1 MLNNILVC
9 DDDTA
14 IVDSIEI
21 YLQQEGYHVIKA
33 YDGVQAL
40 EVLHKEEIQLVIIDV
55 MMPRLDGIR
64 AILKIREESN
74 MPIIVLSAK
83 TADSDKIL
91 GLNVGADDYVSKPFN
106 PLELV
111 ARVNSQM
118 RRYTKLGNA
127 AESSKVF
134 QSGGLAINDDLKSVS
149 VDGEAVRLTPIEY
162 NILLLLVKNQG
173 KVFSIN
179 QIYENIWNEEAI
191 GADNTVAVHIRHIRE
206 KIEIN
211 PKDPQYLKVVW
222 GVGYKIEKIEPRES
236 MEQNRK
242 RYSSLAKAIV
252 IGQQMIAAVVASVS
266 IVLFSTCVNQNML
279 NMGDLQNSSFVESG
293 YFERTFSKQMMQLL
307 DYLNLR
313 EAFETSGVFDENR
326 PETVNASPEKIADYK
341 VYNNKY
347 DQNNT
352 NVYYWLGDL
361 RDNTYVTNMKETKT
375 QEDAYDQAVK
385 YGRYLSYNNKTFRF
399 ETNIGGMENN
409 YYQNMAQ
416 YNELQ
421 KGDFS
426 LIVAVDV
433 KFPQE
438 DDLAVA
444 KREFDKLYPWAQ
456 RSLVLAAVGIV
467 VWLIG
472 LCYMTVA
479 AAKRS
484 EDKEVHLTNFDK
496 IRTEIPIALLF
507 VFSICLTALG
517 MRVHSQSY
525 GVMSRMVIVGTFAV
539 LADCCFMG
547 MYLSLVRR
555 VKADTFFENSYLH
568 WLLVNL
574 KDTMHNRYLGNRMT
588 LVIWGI
594 VLSNVAIA
602 YLAFHCG
609 YIWAYIL
616 LAIFLVFTLIYFS
629 QRVIQRRKI
638 LEGIEQITQGKFD
651 YKLNLSEYQGDE
663 YQLAEG
669 INHIGEG
676 LANAIGE
683 SVRDERMK
691 ANMITNISHDIKTPL
706 TSIINYIGLLRREK
720 IDNPSA
726 ESYIKVLESKAMRLK
741 QLMEDLV
748 DVSRISSGNITLQMD
763 DIDLVELVRQ
773 TGGEFNE
780 KLEQKGLNVI
790 SKFPKEAV
798 MIYADGRQLWRVIGN
813 LYNNTAKYA
822 MPDTRVYAEVA
833 KDGYEATF
841 TMKNISE
848 KLLNVDADT
857 LAERFVRG
865 DESRSTEGSG
875 LGLSISKMLTEL
887 MGGKFEIDLEDDLFR
902 VKLTFRCKE

>member
-1 MLNNILVC
+1 
-9 DDDTA
+9 
-14 IVDSIEI
+14 
-21 YLQQEGYHVIKA
+21 
-33 YDGVQAL
+33 
-40 EVLHKEEIQLVIIDV
+40 
-55 MMPRLDGIR
+55 
-64 AILKIREESN
+64 
-74 MPIIVLSAK
+74 
-83 TADSDKIL
+83 
-91 GLNVGADDYVSKPFN
+91 
-106 PLELV
+106 
-111 ARVNSQM
+111 
-118 RRYTKLGNA
+118 
-127 AESSKVF
+127 
-134 QSGGLAINDDLKSVS
+134 
-149 VDGEAVRLTPIEY
+149 
-162 NILLLLVKNQG
+162 
-173 KVFSIN
+173 
-179 QIYENIWNEEAI
+179 
-191 GADNTVAVHIRHIRE
+191 
-206 KIEIN
+206 
-211 PKDPQYLKVVW
+211 
-222 GVGYKIEKIEPRES
+222 

-252 IGQQMIAAVVASVS
+252 IGLQMIAAVLASVS

-293 YFERTFSKQMMQLL
+293 YFERTFSKQMLQLL
-307 DYLNLR
+307 DYLNLK
-313 EAFETSGVFDENR
+313 EQFETDGVYDENR
-326 PETVNASPEKIADYK
+326 PETVNASQERISDYK
-341 VYNNKY
+341 IYNNKY

-361 RDNTYVTNMKETKT
+361 KDGTYVTNMHDVEK
-375 QEDAYDQAVK
+375 QEDAYEKAVN

-399 ETNIGGMENN
+399 ETNIGGIENN

-421 KGDFS
+421 KGDYT

-433 KFPQE
+433 NFPQE

-444 KREFDKLYPWAQ
+444 KREFDKLFPWAQ
-456 RSLVLAAVGIV
+456 RSLVLAAVGLI
-467 VWLIG
+467 VWLVG

-484 EDKEVHLTNFDK
+484 EDKEIHLANFDK
-496 IRTEIPIALLF
+496 LRTEIPIALLF
-507 VFSICLTALG
+507 VFSVALAALG
-517 MRVHSQSY
+517 MRVHHQDY
-525 GVMSRMVIVGTFAV
+525 GVMGRMVIVGTFTV
-539 LADCCFMG
+539 LGDCAFMG

-568 WLLVNL
+568 WLIVNL
-574 KDTMHNRYLGNRMT
+574 KDTLHNRYLGNRMT

-594 VLSNVAIA
+594 VLENVVVA

-609 YIWAYIL
+609 FIWAYIL
-616 LAIFLVFTLIYFS
+616 LIIFQLFTLIYFS

-638 LEGIEQITQGKFD
+638 LEGIDQITQGKFD
-651 YKLNLSEYQGDE
+651 YKLNLEEYQGDE

-669 INHIGEG
+669 INHISEG

-720 IDNPSA
+720 IDNPNA
-726 ESYIKVLESKAMRLK
+726 ESYIEVLESKAMRLK

-748 DVSRISSGNITLQMD
+748 DVSRISSGNVILQMD

-813 LYNNTAKYA
+813 LYNNTSKYA
-822 MPDTRVYAEVA
+822 MPDTRVYVEVA
-833 KDGYEATF
+833 KDGYEASF

-848 KLLNVDADT
+848 KLLNVDADA

-887 MGGKFEIDLEDDLFR
+887 MGGKFEISLEDDLFR
-902 VKLTFRCKE
+902 VKVTFRCKE

>member
-1 MLNNILVC
+1 
-9 DDDTA
+9 
-14 IVDSIEI
+14 
-21 YLQQEGYHVIKA
+21 
-33 YDGVQAL
+33 
-40 EVLHKEEIQLVIIDV
+40 
-55 MMPRLDGIR
+55 
-64 AILKIREESN
+64 
-74 MPIIVLSAK
+74 
-83 TADSDKIL
+83 
-91 GLNVGADDYVSKPFN
+91 
-106 PLELV
+106 
-111 ARVNSQM
+111 
-118 RRYTKLGNA
+118 
-127 AESSKVF
+127 
-134 QSGGLAINDDLKSVS
+134 
-149 VDGEAVRLTPIEY
+149 
-162 NILLLLVKNQG
+162 
-173 KVFSIN
+173 
-179 QIYENIWNEEAI
+179 
-191 GADNTVAVHIRHIRE
+191 
-206 KIEIN
+206 
-211 PKDPQYLKVVW
+211 
-222 GVGYKIEKIEPRES
+222 

-242 RYSSLAKAIV
+242 SYSSLAKAIV
-252 IGQQMIAAVVASVS
+252 IGVQMIAAVLASVS

-307 DYLNLR
+307 DYLNLK
-313 EAFETSGVFDENR
+313 ELFETDGVYDENR
-326 PETVNASPEKIADYK
+326 PEVVSASPEQISDYK

-352 NVYYWLGDL
+352 NIYYWLSDL
-361 RDNTYVTNMKETKT
+361 KDGTYMTNMKDTKK
-375 QEDAYDQAVK
+375 QEDAYEKAVN
-385 YGRYLSYNNKTFRF
+385 YGRYISYNNKTFRF

-409 YYQNMAQ
+409 YYQNMVQ

-433 KFPQE
+433 RFPQE

-456 RSLVLAAVGIV
+456 RSLVLAAVDII
-467 VWLIG
+467 VWLVG

-484 EDKEVHLTNFDK
+484 EDKAIHLTNFDK

-507 VFSICLTALG
+507 IFTISLTALG
-517 MRVHSQSY
+517 VRVHSQSY

-574 KDTMHNRYLGNRMT
+574 KDTFHNRYPGNKMT
-588 LVIWGI
+588 LIIWGI
-594 VLSNVAIA
+594 ILINVVIG

-609 YIWAYIL
+609 FIWAYIL
-616 LAIFLVFTLIYFS
+616 LIIFLISTLIYFS

-638 LEGIEQITQGKFD
+638 LEGIDQITQGKFD
-651 YKLNLSEYQGDE
+651 YKLNLKEFQGDE

-669 INHIGEG
+669 INHISEG
-676 LANAIGE
+676 LATAIGE

-720 IDNPSA
+720 IDNPNA
-726 ESYIKVLESKAMRLK
+726 QAYIEVLESKALRLK

-763 DIDLVELVRQ
+763 DIDLIELVRQ

-790 SKFPKEAV
+790 SKFPKDAV

-813 LYNNTAKYA
+813 LYNNTSKYA
-822 MPDTRVYAEVA
+822 MPDTRVYVEVA
-833 KDGYEATF
+833 KEGYEASF

-848 KLLNVDADT
+848 KMLNVDADSLT
-857 LAERFVRG
+857 ERFVRG

-887 MGGKFEIDLEDDLFR
+887 MGGKFEISLEDDLFR
-902 VKLTFRCKE
+902 VKITFRCKE

>member
-1 MLNNILVC
+1 MC

-222 GVGYKIEKIEPRES
+222 GVGYKIEKIEPRQS

-252 IGQQMIAAVVASVS
+252 IGLQMIAAVVASVS

-313 EAFETSGVFDENR
+313 EAFETDGVFDENR

-726 ESYIKVLESKAMRLK
+726 ESYIEVLESKAMRLK
-741 QLMEDLV
+741 QLMEDLL

>member
-1 MLNNILVC
+1 
-9 DDDTA
+9 
-14 IVDSIEI
+14 
-21 YLQQEGYHVIKA
+21 
-33 YDGVQAL
+33 
-40 EVLHKEEIQLVIIDV
+40 
-55 MMPRLDGIR
+55 
-64 AILKIREESN
+64 
-74 MPIIVLSAK
+74 
-83 TADSDKIL
+83 
-91 GLNVGADDYVSKPFN
+91 
-106 PLELV
+106 
-111 ARVNSQM
+111 
-118 RRYTKLGNA
+118 
-127 AESSKVF
+127 
-134 QSGGLAINDDLKSVS
+134 
-149 VDGEAVRLTPIEY
+149 
-162 NILLLLVKNQG
+162 
-173 KVFSIN
+173 
-179 QIYENIWNEEAI
+179 
-191 GADNTVAVHIRHIRE
+191 
-206 KIEIN
+206 
-211 PKDPQYLKVVW
+211 
-222 GVGYKIEKIEPRES
+222 

-252 IGQQMIAAVVASVS
+252 IGLQMIAAVVASVS

-385 YGRYLSYNNKTFRF
+385 YGR
-399 ETNIGGMENN
+399 
-409 YYQNMAQ
+409 NMAQ

-726 ESYIKVLESKAMRLK
+726 ESYIEVLESKAMRLK
-741 QLMEDLV
+741 QLMEDLL

>member
-1 MLNNILVC
+1 
-9 DDDTA
+9 
-14 IVDSIEI
+14 
-21 YLQQEGYHVIKA
+21 
-33 YDGVQAL
+33 
-40 EVLHKEEIQLVIIDV
+40 
-55 MMPRLDGIR
+55 
-64 AILKIREESN
+64 
-74 MPIIVLSAK
+74 
-83 TADSDKIL
+83 
-91 GLNVGADDYVSKPFN
+91 
-106 PLELV
+106 
-111 ARVNSQM
+111 
-118 RRYTKLGNA
+118 
-127 AESSKVF
+127 
-134 QSGGLAINDDLKSVS
+134 
-149 VDGEAVRLTPIEY
+149 
-162 NILLLLVKNQG
+162 
-173 KVFSIN
+173 
-179 QIYENIWNEEAI
+179 
-191 GADNTVAVHIRHIRE
+191 
-206 KIEIN
+206 
-211 PKDPQYLKVVW
+211 
-222 GVGYKIEKIEPRES
+222 

-252 IGQQMIAAVVASVS
+252 IGLQMIAAVLASVS

-726 ESYIKVLESKAMRLK
+726 ESYIEVLESKAMRLK